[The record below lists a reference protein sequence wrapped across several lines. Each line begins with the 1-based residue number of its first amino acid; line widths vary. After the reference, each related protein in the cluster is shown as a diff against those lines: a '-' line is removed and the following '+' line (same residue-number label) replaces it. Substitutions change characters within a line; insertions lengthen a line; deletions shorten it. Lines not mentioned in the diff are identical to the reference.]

1 MTRGEYV
8 RPVRAALERLRRDPG
23 LACLVLALLGAVAL
37 YAPAIGRGLVNYD
50 DPWLYSDNHIVQ
62 HASWESVRR
71 IFFDTRPATRFIL
84 GAEYLPVRDLSVMLD
99 YQLWGSWYGGFHLT
113 NLVIYLAAIAL
124 WFGAFAS
131 FGVDRRVCG
140 VMALVWALHPSHAES
155 VAWLAERKGL
165 LGAMFAGAAALAY
178 ARFRGG
184 ATWRWLLLGAAAA
197 VAAVWSK
204 APSAFALAALAPLEA
219 VLPGRAS
226 WRRSLVGLAAIGAP
240 ALAAF
245 APVVMIAR
253 SSDVVSSSDAAPAG
267 PLAMGLGLHGFYLRL
282 AAMLVRDAASYPIHT
297 LGPSGAEVALGAVTL
312 AVVLAAAA
320 VPWRQ
325 PPVIRAAAAL
335 WLVTWLPASRWV
347 LPLRAVLVA
356 DRYLLLP
363 TLGIALAIGA
373 GVIALRDTRLRIAA
387 LVAVVA
393 LAGLRAWDAQTA
405 WGDDVALWERALAS
419 NPDDGD
425 VWATYAELL
434 FERGT
439 PDLAEDAVARGLAR
453 ARTPRLVLRAGLIL
467 LARGERAEGVQMIR
481 EAAQAGEPRAKANLA
496 LLLFD
501 DRKLDEALAWARQA
515 ASEAPLY
522 VNAQRA
528 HGKVALE
535 LKHFDEALAAFERAY
550 ALEPGALANRY
561 NLGVTLVAL
570 GRGAEARPHL
580 EACLADPQLAP
591 GARAALEHAP

>member
-1 MTRGEYV
+1 M
-8 RPVRAALERLRRDPG
+8 RAAFERLKRDPG
-23 LACLVLALLGAVAL
+23 LALLLLALAGAIAL
-37 YAPAIGRGLVNYD
+37 YAPAIGRGLINYD

-71 IFFDTRPATRFIL
+71 IFVDTRPATRFVL

-99 YQLWGSWYGGFHLT
+99 YQLWGDWYGGFHLT
-113 NLVIYLAAIAL
+113 NLVIYCAAIAL
-124 WFGAFAS
+124 WFGAATS
-131 FGVDRRVCG
+131 FGIDRRICG

-155 VAWLAERKGL
+155 VAWLTERKGL

-184 ATWRWLLLGAAAA
+184 ASARWLMLGAVAA

-204 APSAFALAALAPLEA
+204 APSAFALAALAPIEV
-219 VLPGRAS
+219 VLPGRVS
-226 WRRSLVGLAAIGAP
+226 WRRSLVGLAAIGVP

-253 SSDVVSSSDAAPAG
+253 SSDVVSSVDAAPAG
-267 PLAMGLGLHGFYLRL
+267 PLAVGLGLHGFYLRL
-282 AAMLVRDAASYPIHT
+282 AALTVANAASYPIHT
-297 LGPSGAEVALGAVTL
+297 LGPSGVDIALGAVAL
-312 AVVLAAAA
+312 VAVIAAIV
-320 VPWRQ
+320 VPWRH
-325 PPVIRAAAAL
+325 PPVVRAAAAL

-347 LPLRAVLVA
+347 LPLRAVIVA

-373 GVIALRDTRLRIAA
+373 GVMALRDARLRAVA
-387 LVAVVA
+387 LVAVAA
-393 LAGLRAWDAQTA
+393 LAGLRACDAQRT

-434 FERGT
+434 LERGK
-439 PDLAEDAVARGLAR
+439 PELAEDVVVRGLSR
-453 ARTPRLVLRAGLIL
+453 ARTPRLMLRAGLIL
-467 LARGERAEGVQMIR
+467 LAQGDRAAGTQMVR
-481 EAAQAGEPRAKANLA
+481 EAAEAGEPRAKANLA

-501 DRKLDEALAWARQA
+501 ERKLDEALAWARQA
-515 ASEAPLY
+515 AAEAPLY
-522 VNAQRA
+522 ANAHRA
-528 HGKVALE
+528 RGKVALE
-535 LKHFDEALAAFERAY
+535 LVRLDEALAAFEQAY
-550 ALEPGALANRY
+550 ALEPRNLANRY

-570 GRGAEARPHL
+570 HRGGEARPHL
-580 EACLADPQLAP
+580 EACLADPKLAP
-591 GARAALEHAP
+591 GARAALEHAR